1 MSINAITDLA
11 IETPTKTGDDTNLDF
26 NLSDPST
33 VLNYTPTATGT
44 WDNALWDAGVWGGG
58 LTVLQQWQGLN
69 GVGYYGA
76 PIVKTSSQ
84 GVDTR
89 WVSTDIVIEKGA
101 VL

>member
-1 MSINAITDLA
+1 M
-11 IETPTKTGDDTNLDF
+11 
-26 NLSDPST
+26 
-33 VLNYTPTATGT
+33 
-44 WDNALWDAGVWGGG
+44 
-58 LTVLQQWQGLN
+58 TVLQQWQGVN

-76 PIVKTSSQ
+76 PIVKTASQ